1 MKIYPFYGKTVK
13 ELVDFYKDKGY
24 KYSSYKSKQEL
35 LNGLIIRCAFTE
47 FKKVHINRLKDEL
60 SSFRSWNNLEDIIE
74 PPPNLEST
82 GIDEEEVVEE
92 AVEEAVE
99 EDVEKAVE

>member
-1 MKIYPFYGKTVK
+1 MKIYSFYGKTVK

-47 FKKVHINRLKDEL
+47 FKKARITRLEEEL
-60 SSFRSWNNLEDIIE
+60 SNFRSGNTLEDIIE
-74 PPPNLEST
+74 PPPNL
-82 GIDEEEVVEE
+82 
-92 AVEEAVE
+92 
-99 EDVEKAVE
+99 